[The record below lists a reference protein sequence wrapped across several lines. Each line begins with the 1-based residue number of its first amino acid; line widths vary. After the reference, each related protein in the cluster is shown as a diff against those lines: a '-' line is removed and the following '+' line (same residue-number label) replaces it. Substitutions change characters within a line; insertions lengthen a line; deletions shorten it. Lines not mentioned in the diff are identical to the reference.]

1 MDKRTRDA
9 ILAEAKAADAIMAT
23 AEREDRSLTDVERD
37 TITGHLSKADQIKQN
52 YEAKMSFRQQAA
64 DLTQGLGLGPDGDPQ
79 PNPNPNPNPEPGPTG
94 GKSRTSVGGLW
105 TASNEYKNLLAAVP
119 NGQFSEKM
127 RVQSQPVN
135 IPGGMKAL
143 FYSGDHNASAGY
155 LVEPERRGLLAPFYE
170 RPLSIRQIVQ
180 NGTTNSDTIEFSRW
194 ASVTN
199 NAAVVPEARS
209 SAPIDGTTVTN
220 ALGGLK
226 PESTFAF
233 SRDSTTVKTIAHWI
247 PITKRALSDAAQ
259 IRTAIDGFLRYGLE
273 EELEDQLI
281 AGSGT
286 GENFLGLNN
295 TPGIQTQA
303 APGAGQD
310 VLDVTKLAR
319 TKVQIGG
326 RAQPTAYV
334 MNPLDWQGVE
344 LMRDDTGN
352 FYGAGPFALS
362 APRLWGLPVVQ
373 SEAVAQGTAW
383 VGAWNWAVLYDRE
396 QASVQATDS
405 HADFF
410 VRNLVAILA
419 EMRAAFVV
427 YRPSAFVKIALA

>member
-9 ILAEAKAADAIMAT
+9 ILAEAKAADTIMQA

-37 TITGHLSKADQIKQN
+37 TITGHLSKADELKQN
-52 YEAKMSFRQQAA
+52 YEAKMAFRKQAA
-64 DLTQGLGLGPDGDPQ
+64 DLTGALGLAPDGEPDPT
-79 PNPNPNPNPEPGPTG
+79 PSPNPEPKPANSKG
-94 GKSRTSVGGLW
+94 RQSVGAMW
-105 TASNEYKNLLAAVP
+105 TASTEYKDLLAAVP
-119 NGQFSEKM
+119 NGAFSEKM
-127 RVQSQPVN
+127 RVQSQPMSVA
-135 IPGGMKAL
+135 GGMKAL

-155 LVEPERRGLLAPFYE
+155 LVEPERRGMLAPFFE
-170 RPLSIRQIVQ
+170 RPLSIRQLVQ
-180 NGTTNSDTIEFSRW
+180 SGTTTSDTIEFSRW

-259 IRTAIDGFLRYGLE
+259 IRTYIDGFLRYGLE

-281 AGSGT
+281 GGSGT

-303 APGAGQD
+303 APGVGQD
-310 VLDVTKLAR
+310 VLDVLKKAR
-319 TKVQIGG
+319 TKVAIGG
-326 RAQPTAYV
+326 RAQPTGYV
-334 MNPLDWQGVE
+334 MNPLDWENIE
-344 LMRDDTGN
+344 LMRNDNGD
-352 FYGAGPFALS
+352 FYGNGPFSLTGS
-362 APRLWGLPVVQ
+362 TVWGLPVVQ
-373 SEAVAQGTAW
+373 SEAVAAGTAW

-427 YRPSAFVKIALA
+427 YRPSAFVKIAL